1 MSDKCQKC
9 WFSGHML
16 VLSMIASLVLCFVRV
31 HLGIWKNVKRN
42 SFYQTSEKA
51 CQAPVIDL
59 GTESPLNL
67 FIQCFKEKCDI
78 CVNPN
83 DVAIFVKH

>member
-1 MSDKCQKC
+1 MSK
-9 WFSGHML
+9 ML
-16 VLSMIASLVLCFVRV
+16 VFRTYAGALYD
-31 HLGIWKNVKRN
+31 

-83 DVAIFVKH
+83 DVAIFVKHQKHLLNHFKIAIVITLTLR

>member
-1 MSDKCQKC
+1 
-9 WFSGHML
+9 
-16 VLSMIASLVLCFVRV
+16 MIASLVLHFVRV
-31 HLGIWKNVKRN
+31 HLGIWKDVKKTQF
-42 SFYQTSEKA
+42 FYQAFGKA

-67 FIQCFKEKCDI
+67 FIQCFKEKYDI

-83 DVAIFVKH
+83 DVAIFV

>member
-1 MSDKCQKC
+1 MMHANFNNSE
-9 WFSGHML
+9 G
-16 VLSMIASLVLCFVRV
+16 FVRV
-31 HLGIWKNVKRN
+31 HLGIWKDVKK
-42 SFYQTSEKA
+42 FLYQASGKA

-67 FIQCFKEKCDI
+67 FIQCFKEKYDI

-83 DVAIFVKH
+83 DVAIFV